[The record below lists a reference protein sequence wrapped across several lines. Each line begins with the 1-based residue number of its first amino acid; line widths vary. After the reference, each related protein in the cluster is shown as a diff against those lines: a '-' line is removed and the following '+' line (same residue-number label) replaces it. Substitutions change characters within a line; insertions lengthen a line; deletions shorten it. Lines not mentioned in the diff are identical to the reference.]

1 MAAQPQQNK
10 PQEVIINLKAEVQKL
25 KEMRDAIELMKQE
38 GKLANV
44 NENTYRALFNQIEQ
58 TIKRMNEGIRDG
70 AIGASGLK
78 SIQRGFESITSSIG
92 KMVSQEKSTG
102 MGLTEYNKKLEE
114 AEKTVRDQIAAL
126 EELKKKQNLLENS
139 LEKQKLFLL

>member
-25 KEMRDAIELMKQE
+25 KEMRDAIELMKHE

-102 MGLTEYNKKLEE
+102 MGLTEYNKKHRSRRGERCFFRYRMV
-114 AEKTVRDQIAAL
+114 TPSSSSFS
-126 EELKKKQNLLENS
+126 NS
-139 LEKQKLFLL
+139 TR